1 MYLGRMALTDSFLWS
16 VHRKESVGVQE
27 KTDRDKLLSHISP
40 KGKVV
45 FQMRYR
51 FSGKQKR
58 VDIGTYLGMTLK
70 EARDE
75 TMKLRRALDD
85 GIDPSDFLASRV
97 I

>member
-1 MYLGRMALTDSFLWS
+1 MHG
-16 VHRKESVGVQE
+16 KESVGVQE
-27 KTDRDKLLSHISP
+27 KTDRDELFARISP

-58 VDIGTYLGMTLK
+58 VDIGTYPGMTLK

-75 TMKLRRALDD
+75 TIKLRRALDD
-85 GIDPSDFLASRV
+85 GMDPSDFLASRV
-97 I
+97 IEKQHAYSVEDVIRE